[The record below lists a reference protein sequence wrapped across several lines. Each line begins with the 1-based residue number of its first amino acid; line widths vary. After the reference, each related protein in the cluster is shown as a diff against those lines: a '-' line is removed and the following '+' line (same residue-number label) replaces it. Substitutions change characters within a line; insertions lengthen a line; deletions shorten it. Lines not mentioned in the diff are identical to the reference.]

1 MIEMDIDQCTLAKE
15 IMERMAQKLN
25 IDGVEIQTA
34 SRLPKERHKGNTRPR
49 PILVKLQRTG

>member
-1 MIEMDIDQCTLAKE
+1 
-15 IMERMAQKLN
+15 MERIAQKLN

-34 SRLPKERHKGNTRPR
+34 SRLQKERHKGNTRPR